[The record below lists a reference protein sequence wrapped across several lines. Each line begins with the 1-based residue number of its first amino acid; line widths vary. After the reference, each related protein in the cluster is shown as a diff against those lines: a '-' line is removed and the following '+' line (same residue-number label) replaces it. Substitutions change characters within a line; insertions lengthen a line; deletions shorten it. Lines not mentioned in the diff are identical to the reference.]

1 MEKLPPRELVSSK
14 NEYNNA
20 IFTVFHF
27 RSLFRLCTT
36 SSCMLFCL
44 YLWPRE
50 INLFMKQQS

>member
-27 RSLFRLCTT
+27 RSLF
-36 SSCMLFCL
+36 
-44 YLWPRE
+44 
-50 INLFMKQQS
+50 KQLHAILSLPLTQRDKLVYETAK